1 MSGRDLETPSIGR
14 ARRLESAL
22 DFASDAL
29 VTLNA
34 AGIVEHLNRA
44 AERLLGVDRSTHV
57 ERGVAELFAE
67 PSDGQNDAVHAIARA
82 VVQGTDVEGRIAPR
96 RFPGL
101 LRYEVRASVNGAGAK
116 GATLRLSSDRPNE
129 LQGADAILN
138 PIVYDSRADERTA
151 SLETDD
157 RFLGQ
162 LDELLRSSIDPA
174 EVLVG
179 VASRVGAH
187 LGVARC
193 LFYDVSISRNE
204 AVAHP
209 GYEETPI
216 TAIGPHRLDAL
227 GEETCSWM
235 LSGRIVATTDTQTDP
250 RTRDRYESAYAPYGV
265 RASLLVPLM
274 RGSECVGFVS
284 VTSTTPR
291 SWTAR
296 EISLVQAVAT
306 KTWLFIEHGRAVRNQ
321 ESLVEELRAFNAELE
336 RRVQARTSELSRAL
350 SERVASESALRQD
363 EARYRRLFHESP
375 TALCEQDFSLVR
387 AYFDELVEGG
397 VTDLAGHLRGH
408 PEAVAGAAR
417 RVRFIEVNEATLEMF
432 EADSREEIF
441 ANWHK
446 LFGREMLQ
454 VFLEQLCFLVEGSD
468 STFAARCA
476 TRTLKGRRNEIA
488 FRLSVLPGSERNWS
502 RLLASIFDTTAYLEA
517 ERKLKEALR
526 EKEVLLKE
534 VHHRVKNNLQV
545 ISSLLSLQA
554 QYVESASVRAVFAT
568 SQARVQSIALVHEKL
583 YQSKDLSH
591 IRFDEYLE
599 KLIADLWS
607 AQSAGERGIA
617 AVVEVADLSLSV
629 NIAIPCGLIVNELVS
644 NALKHAFDV
653 ASSGTI
659 TVRARHAR
667 ENVIELSVA
676 DDGRGLPPTLDPRKS
691 PSLGLDLVF
700 TFAEQLGAE
709 VEILRHP
716 GTAFVFRFREE
727 AA

>member
-1 MSGRDLETPSIGR
+1 MSDRDPERSLEQ
-14 ARRLESAL
+14 ARRLEFAL
-22 DFASDAL
+22 DLASDAL

-44 AERLLGVDRSTHV
+44 AELLLGVDRGTYS
-57 ERGVAELFAE
+57 RGSVADLFAE
-67 PSDGQNDAVHAIARA
+67 PPSEQNDAVSVIARA
-82 VVQGTDVEGRIAPR
+82 VVQGTGVEGRVAPR
-96 RFPGL
+96 RSSGL
-101 LRYEVRASVNGAGAK
+101 LGYELRPNVGSA
-116 GATLRLSSDRPNE
+116 GATLRLRADRAYE

-138 PIVYDSRADERTA
+138 PIVYDSRADERTGP
-151 SLETDD
+151 LETDD

-162 LDELLRSSIDPA
+162 LDELLRSSADPA
-174 EVLVG
+174 TVLVE

-187 LGVARC
+187 LKVARC

-209 GYEETPI
+209 GYEETPA
-216 TAIGPHRLDAL
+216 TSAGSHPLDAL
-227 GEETCSWM
+227 GEETRAWL
-235 LSGRIVATTDTQTDP
+235 LSGRIVATTDTRTDP
-250 RTRDRYESAYAPYGV
+250 RTRDRYETSYVPYRV
-265 RASLLVPLM
+265 RASVLMPLM
-274 RGSECVGFVS
+274 HGSECVGFVS

-296 EISLVQAVAT
+296 ELSLLQAVVT

-321 ESLVEELRAFNAELE
+321 EALVEELRALNADLE
-336 RRVQARTSELSRAL
+336 RRVQARTSELSAAL
-350 SERVASESALRQD
+350 SERVASENALRQD

-397 VTDLAGHLRGH
+397 VTDLAAHLRGH
-408 PEAVAGAAR
+408 PEAVAAAAR

-432 EADSREEIF
+432 EAESRAEIF
-441 ANWHK
+441 ENWHK
-446 LFGREMLQ
+446 LFGREMLN

-476 TRTLKGRRNEIA
+476 TRTLRGRRNEIA
-488 FRLSVLPGSERNWS
+488 FRLSVLPGSEQNWN

-517 ERKLKEALR
+517 ERKLKAALR

-554 QYVESASVRAVFAT
+554 HHVHDASARAVFAS
-568 SQARVQSIALVHEKL
+568 SQGRVQSIALVHEKL

-599 KLIADLWS
+599 QLIADLWS
-607 AQSAGERGIA
+607 AQSAAERGIA

-629 NIAIPCGLIVNELVS
+629 NIAIPCGLIVNELVT
-644 NALKHAFDV
+644 NALKHAFAV
-653 ASSGTI
+653 SSSGTI

-667 ENVIELSVA
+667 ENVIELCVA
-676 DDGRGLPPTLDPRKS
+676 DDGRGLPPSLDPRAS

-709 VEILRHP
+709 VEIRRHP